1 MKNIFSVFLFLVT
14 TSVLYSINITENGII
29 FEYDSQNAQSVYLA
43 GSMNDW
49 DTSATPMQK
58 EEDGVWR
65 VLLDLD
71 FGSYSYKFFVD
82 GNWQLDQDNPD
93 IEDDGYGGSNSI
105 IIYSDEYNSNK
116 KYLSSIGG
124 VKSIFNPK
132 IFFKGQ
138 YFSNNIFI
146 KNNADRFSLD
156 KPGHD
161 LNFGI
166 IVKFNSDFEAY
177 TLLNVNNTKEE
188 IEMWK
193 THFNYKRSMLKLNAD
208 FIDVVAVV
216 IILNIFEYFIFIRAE
231 RSILNG

>member
-132 IFFKGQ
+132 IFLIWSHSGH
-138 YFSNNIFI
+138 SGSVLII
-146 KNNADRFSLD
+146 K
-156 KPGHD
+156 
-161 LNFGI
+161 
-166 IVKFNSDFEAY
+166 
-177 TLLNVNNTKEE
+177 
-188 IEMWK
+188 
-193 THFNYKRSMLKLNAD
+193 
-208 FIDVVAVV
+208 
-216 IILNIFEYFIFIRAE
+216 
-231 RSILNG
+231 